1 VTSLASTTLPPIK
14 TILMAAS
21 GGAKTSAIIP
31 LAIPTIVKGWP
42 GKKLLVLNFDGPGK
56 FSELAKIQLDDR
68 LARKGNGLTSITQD
82 QYDAAIVNID
92 FEDCGDPKKIA
103 RDATGYHAHTIS
115 ADAWTKAKKTLDKW
129 WQTISTS
136 PQDCIVVIDSFTHF
150 AYAVAN
156 YTMAMASRLNKVAEG
171 YKDYMPAQQ
180 EIRAGLNALVSIPCG
195 LIITAH
201 QEAYEIKKS
210 SETPERDPETGE
222 MVFREEI
229 VDSIMLPR
237 SFGQSGRTDIPSGV
251 NHLLYLTTNK
261 NQQREIR
268 LTPGRGILPK
278 SPYFARAKKS
288 YDIDRGL
295 VEYFML
301 GEQR

>member
-1 VTSLASTTLPPIK
+1 MASITNTAPTPIK
-14 TILMAAS
+14 CILMAAS
-21 GGAKTSAIIP
+21 GGAKTSSIIP
-31 LAIPTIVKGWP
+31 LAIPEIVKGWS
-42 GKKLLVLNFDGPGK
+42 GKKLLVLNFDGSGK

-82 QYDAAIVNID
+82 QYDAAIANID
-92 FEDCGDPKKIA
+92 FEDCVDPKKIA
-103 RDATGYHAHTIS
+103 RDSTGYHANTLS

-129 WQTISTS
+129 WQTISTNPS
-136 PQDCIVVIDSFTHF
+136 ECIVVLDSFTHF

-156 YTMAMASRLNKVAEG
+156 YTMAMNSRLNKVAEG

-180 EIRAGLNALVSIPCG
+180 EIRAGLNALVSVPCG

-222 MVFREEI
+222 MVFREEV
-229 VDSIMLPR
+229 VDSIMLPK
-237 SFGQSGRTDIPSGV
+237 SFGQAGRTDIPSGV

-261 NQQREIR
+261 NQQRELR

-288 YDIDRGL
+288 YDIDKGL

-301 GEQR
+301 GEPK

>member
-1 VTSLASTTLPPIK
+1 MTSLASTTLPPIK
-14 TILMAAS
+14 MILMAAS

-31 LAIPTIVKGWP
+31 LAIPEIIKGWP
-42 GKKLLVLNFDGPGK
+42 GKRLLVLNFDGPGK

-68 LARKGNGLTSITQD
+68 LARKGNGLTSITQG

-92 FEDCGDPKKIA
+92 FEDCGDPKKIT
-103 RDATGYHAHTIS
+103 RDANGYHAYTVS

-129 WQTISTS
+129 WPAITS
-136 PQDCIVVIDSFTHF
+136 DPAGCIVVLDSFTHF

-156 YTMAMASRLNKVAEG
+156 YTMAMASRLNKKAE
-171 YKDYMPAQQ
+171 YYVDYAPAQQ
-180 EIRAGLNALVSIPCG
+180 EIRAGLNAFVSVPCG

-201 QEAYEIKKS
+201 QDSYEIKKK
-210 SETPERDPETGE
+210 SETPERDGETGE
-222 MVFREEI
+222 MVFREEV
-229 VDSIMLPR
+229 VDTLMLPK
-237 SFGQSGRTDIPSGV
+237 SFGQGGRVDIPSTL
-251 NHLLYLTTNK
+251 NHLLYFATNK

-288 YDIDRGL
+288 YDIDKGL

>member
-1 VTSLASTTLPPIK
+1 MTSLASTALPPIK
-14 TILMAAS
+14 AILMAAS
-21 GGAKTSAIIP
+21 GGAKTSSIIP
-31 LAIPTIVKGWP
+31 LAIPEIVKGWP
-42 GKKLLVLNFDGPGK
+42 GKRLLVLNFDGPGK
-56 FSELAKIQLDDR
+56 FAELANIQLSDR
-68 LARKGNGLTSITQD
+68 LARRGNGLTSITQG
-82 QYDAAIVNID
+82 QYDAAITAID
-92 FEDCGDPKKIA
+92 FEDCGDPKKIT
-103 RDATGYHAHTIS
+103 RDASGYHAHIAS
-115 ADAWTKAKKTLDKW
+115 ADAWKTAKKTLDKW
-129 WQTISTS
+129 WTIISQN
-136 PQDCIVVIDSFTHF
+136 PDGCIVVLDSFTHF

-156 YTMAMASRLNKVAEG
+156 YTMSMAHRLNKTAEG
-171 YKDYMPAQQ
+171 YTDYGPAQQ
-180 EIRAGLNALVSIPCG
+180 EIRAGLGAFGALPCG

-201 QEAYEIKKS
+201 QEAYEVKKS

-222 MVFREEI
+222 MVFREEV

-237 SFGQSGRTDIPSGV
+237 SFGQKGRTDIPSGV

-288 YDIDRGL
+288 YDIDKGL